1 LNYSSLDDGALIR
14 QIANARP
21 DALSVLYD
29 RYGRLVYS
37 LALNVLGDAESAEE
51 VTQDVFVR
59 VWEKAG
65 TYRVE
70 QAKVSTWLTSITR
83 NRSIDLLRR
92 RGVRP
97 EGHSIGWEDLTA
109 DGSWRLDG
117 RAPDPEEQAVQSIR
131 GQRVR
136 AAISNLPPEQQ
147 QALALAFFGGFSH
160 TEIAA
165 RLGEPLG
172 TVKTRIRMA
181 MQRLRNLL
189 EEEQRAG

>member
-1 LNYSSLDDGALIR
+1 M
-14 QIANARP
+14 IASARP
-21 DALSVLYD
+21 EALSVLYD

-83 NRSIDLLRR
+83 NRAIDLLRR

-97 EGHSIGWEDLTA
+97 EGHSIGWEEITA
-109 DGSWRLDG
+109 ESSPRLDG
-117 RAPDPEEQAVQSIR
+117 RAPEELAAQALR
-131 GQRVR
+131 GQRIR
-136 AAISNLPPEQQ
+136 AAIAVLPQDQQ
-147 QALALAFFGGFSH
+147 RALALAFFGGLSH
-160 TEIAA
+160 TEIAE

-181 MQRLRNLL
+181 MQRLRSIL
-189 EEEQRAG
+189 EEEHQAG